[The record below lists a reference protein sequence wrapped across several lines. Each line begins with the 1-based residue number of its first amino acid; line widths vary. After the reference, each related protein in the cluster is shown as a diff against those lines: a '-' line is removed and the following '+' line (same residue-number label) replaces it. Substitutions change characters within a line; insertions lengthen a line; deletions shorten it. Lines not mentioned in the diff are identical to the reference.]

1 MELMAAESE
10 VAIKLTEIS
19 DVFSLKLKIEGGE
32 SEIVLNDL
40 KLGVPI
46 SELEDVIRFDTE
58 EIQSHY

>member
-1 MELMAAESE
+1 MELMAAQSE
-10 VAIKLTEIS
+10 VAIRLTEIS

>member
-10 VAIKLTEIS
+10 VAIKLTEMS
-19 DVFSLKLKIEGGE
+19 DFFSLKLKIEGGE